1 MACSKTDLFCEPV
14 RSVSLLQWH
23 SILNTSSFLPSIH
36 IYDGTKCLHG
46 WNYGLWP
53 ESAISHERRGMACK
67 AWPEST
73 ISRECWG
80 MAQLHRTGVEYKAPE
95 WVVKSQGGR

>member
-1 MACSKTDLFCEPV
+1 MACLNPCSTSEPA
-14 RSVSLLQWH
+14 SMAF
-23 SILNTSSFLPSIH
+23 SSQHLFLPSIH